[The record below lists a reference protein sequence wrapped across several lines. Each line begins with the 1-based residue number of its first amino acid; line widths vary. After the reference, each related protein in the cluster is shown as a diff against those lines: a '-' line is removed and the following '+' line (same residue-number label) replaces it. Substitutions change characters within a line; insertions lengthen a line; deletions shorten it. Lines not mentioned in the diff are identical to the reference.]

1 MSRLTPH
8 SLASGVKDLHPKYSA
23 MRDTGGV
30 FLPFNLRLGEGTET
44 ALTNLLPLHP
54 QPLSKKPNLQVGEF
68 IYPVEW
74 QI

>member
-1 MSRLTPH
+1 
-8 SLASGVKDLHPKYSA
+8 